1 MLTLSKS
8 EGIGG
13 MIKQAAEDFVVEEI
27 TENGTVLET
36 KRQYSANDLG
46 MQVDGGGRFTIFVMQ
61 KMNWNTIQAL
71 KRIAAWQRRGIK
83 SVGFAGTKDR
93 TSVSTQLCSIY
104 GVTPEQLGD
113 VRLKDLKING
123 AWRANEGIKMGELLG
138 NRFTILVKDVK
149 KPESIGRINDEL
161 GGVFPNYFGEQRFG
175 YRNNNVEIGVDIIK
189 GDFKSAAMRFLTDTT
204 NERNE
209 DAISARNK
217 LKETEDFKQAL
228 GSFPL
233 YLRYERQLLDHL
245 AMIPTDYA
253 GAIRRLP
260 RALSLMFVHSVDSY
274 IFNTVIEK
282 RIRDGLTAP
291 QPFDKVCRADRFGF
305 PILDRVTSAEDAGNV
320 DGKRFIV
327 GNIVGYDNEINE
339 VEKGVLG
346 ELGITQEQF
355 KVKSMPELNCKGA
368 YKVLFAP
375 YINFSYET
383 RENEVG
389 MQFSLP
395 SGSYATVLME
405 EFLKQHQQSK

>member
-1 MLTLSKS
+1 MLTLSRC

-13 MIKQAAEDFVVEEI
+13 GIKQAAEDFIVEEI

-36 KRQYSANDLG
+36 NKQYSAKDLG
-46 MQVDGGGRFTIFVMQ
+46 MQVDGGGKFTIFVMQ
-61 KMNWNTIQAL
+61 KANWNTMQAL

-104 GVTPEQLGD
+104 GVTPEQLDD

-123 AWRANEGIKMGELLG
+123 SWRANEGIRMGELLG
-138 NRFTILVKDVK
+138 NRFTILAKDVK
-149 KPESIGRINDEL
+149 RPENIAKINEEL

-175 YRNNNVEIGVDIIK
+175 YRNNNVEIGVDIIR
-189 GDFKSAAMRFLTDTT
+189 GDFRDAVMRFLTDTT

-209 DAISARNK
+209 DAISARRK
-217 LKETEDFKQAL
+217 LRETEDFKSAL
-228 GSFPL
+228 EYFPQ

-245 AMIPTDYA
+245 SMIPTDYA
-253 GAIRRLP
+253 GALRRLP
-260 RALSLMFVHSVDSY
+260 RQLSLMFVHSVDSY
-274 IFNTVIEK
+274 IFNTVIGK
-282 RIRDGLTAP
+282 RIKDGLTTP
-291 QPFDKVCRADRFGF
+291 QPFDKVCGADRFGF
-305 PILDRVTSAEDAGNV
+305 PILDRVIDAKDAEE
-320 DGKRFIV
+320 GKRYFII
-327 GNIVGYDNEINE
+327 GNIVGYDNAINE
-339 VEKGVLG
+339 VEKGVLA

-355 KVKSMPELNCKGA
+355 RVKSMPELNCKGA

-375 YINFSYET
+375 YLNFSHEE

-395 SGSYATVLME
+395 SGSYATVLMQ
-405 EFLKQHQQSK
+405 EFLKPNASN

>member
-1 MLTLSKS
+1 MLALSKS

-13 MIKQAAEDFVVEEI
+13 AIKQAAEDFVVEEI
-27 TENGTVLET
+27 TENGTVLEAGQ
-36 KRQYSANDLG
+36 QYSAKDLG
-46 MQVDGGGRFTIFVMQ
+46 MQVDGGGRFTVFVMQ
-61 KMNWNTIQAL
+61 KSNWNTIQAL

-113 VRLKDLKING
+113 VRLKDLRING

-149 KPESIGRINDEL
+149 RPENIERINAEL
-161 GGVFPNYFGEQRFG
+161 GGIFPNYFGEQRFG

-217 LKETEDFKQAL
+217 LRETEDFRGAL
-228 GSFPL
+228 EYFPK

-245 AMIPTDYA
+245 SMIPSDFA

-260 RALSLMFVHSVDSY
+260 RTLSLMFVHSVDSY
-274 IFNTVIEK
+274 IFNTVIEN

-305 PILDRVTSAEDAGNV
+305 PITDKIVSVKDAGK
-320 DGKRFIV
+320 DEGKLFIV

-339 VEKGVLG
+339 VEKEVING
-346 ELGITQEQF
+346 LGITQEQF

-375 YINFSYET
+375 YVNFSYET
-383 RENEVG
+383 RENEIG
-389 MQFSLP
+389 IQFSLP

-405 EFLKQHQQSK
+405 EFLKRKN